1 MADGFDVLRS
11 GFDHSFRR
19 HEGVDR
25 SSAALFRQDVR
36 TKKHTGQTSGC
47 APGFLQANFVAV
59 PKEFAFD
66 FLLFCLRN
74 PRACPI
80 LEVIDEGMTEP
91 LVLAPGADITT
102 DIPRYITATSKHG
115 YYILVAT
122 TSTLC

>member
-1 MADGFDVLRS
+1 MSVLCS
-11 GFDHSFRR
+11 GFDHSFRL

-59 PKEFAFD
+59 PKEYAFD
-66 FLLFCLRN
+66 FMLFCLRN
-74 PRACPI
+74 PRPCPL

-91 LVLAPGADITT
+91 LGLAPGADITT
-102 DIPRYITATSKHG
+102 DIPRYIIA
-115 YYILVAT
+115 IQMLVSDMRCAIVA
-122 TSTLC
+122 